1 MWCTW
6 CQCSTRLHPCGR
18 VSCNLFEIRVKDLGT
33 SIKVWHWS
41 HELIEFW
48 KDDITVSLSASEKTN
63 QLNSHLVC
71 SHATVNLEL
80 SWLGRYGHFTC
91 KGSMCVGT
99 TCFGLNESPTECPRK
114 VLASFFLRERS
125 WQSPSST
132 PYCPKYKS
140 IYIYTILG
148 ARWYVVDSIL
158 NSLTRLPNLRQ
169 GASKVCRPCWYLTG
183 GWAEAMDLQAVQ
195 EVDQEKEAKARSVF
209 SWCGPQICWPGWEA

>member
-6 CQCSTRLHPCGR
+6 CQCSARLHPCGR

-140 IYIYTILG
+140 IYIYIYHFGREVICCWFNLELFNQV
-148 ARWYVVDSIL
+148 AQL
-158 NSLTRLPNLRQ
+158 KTRCFQ
-169 GASKVCRPCWYLTG
+169 GLSPLLVPHWG
-183 GWAEAMDLQAVQ
+183 MGWGHGSPSCS
-195 EVDQEKEAKARSVF
+195 RS
-209 SWCGPQICWPGWEA
+209 WPGKGR